1 MTRPQTP
8 VSRELTP
15 NGEHRSRANWAAL
28 LLGLPL
34 AAGIFALI
42 HYGPLGDTVA
52 RRYVSH
58 AVEYVEVVMFCGALG
73 ALTAKLL
80 GCLFERRACRRAIL
94 PPWDGRT
101 LAVTEAAKLLAGL
114 RQLPRRL
121 QNARIVKRTAA
132 VLDFL
137 RSRGSAN
144 ELDDQLRSL
153 ADADA
158 LALEGSYALIRFITW
173 AVPILGFLGTVLGIT
188 QSISGITPEKL
199 ENSLSEVTDGLA
211 LAFDATALALGLT
224 MLTMFL
230 SFLVERTE
238 QAVLDAVDRY
248 ADRELAHRFERT
260 SAVTGEFLDVVRQQ
274 TEVLVRGVEQL
285 VQRQAVLWSQA
296 LKEADQR
303 RHGIEHKQEERLMAT
318 LETALERTLQTHS
331 RHLVTLEQQAVD
343 RGAGLMDRLVG
354 LAAAVRETSQEQ
366 QAALAQVSQGVAG
379 LLDGLARLQDG
390 EKQVRR
396 LQETLNQNLA
406 ALAGAG
412 TFEQALHSLTAA
424 VHLLTART
432 AATPGSAGRLGPR
445 PGAAA

>member
-8 VSRELTP
+8 VSRELAP
-15 NGEHRSRANWAAL
+15 ISEHRSRANWAAF

-42 HYGPLGDTVA
+42 HYGPLRDTVA

-58 AVEYVEVVMFCGALG
+58 PVEYVEVVMFCGALG
-73 ALTAKLL
+73 ALAAKFL
-80 GCLFERRACRRAIL
+80 GGLFERRACRRAIL
-94 PPWDGRT
+94 PPWDGC
-101 LAVTEAAKLLAGL
+101 AISVTEAGKLLAEFK
-114 RQLPRRL
+114 QLPRRL
-121 QNARIVKRTAA
+121 QNTRIAKRTAA

-144 ELDDQLRSL
+144 ELDDHLRSL
-153 ADADA
+153 ADNDA

-224 MLTMFL
+224 MLTMFM
-230 SFLVERTE
+230 SFLVERAE

-260 SAVTGEFLDVVRQQ
+260 SAVSGEVVEVMRQH
-274 TEVLVRGVEQL
+274 TEILVQGVDQL
-285 VQRQAVLWSQA
+285 VQRQAGLWSQA
-296 LKEADQR
+296 LREADQR
-303 RHGIEHKQEERLMAT
+303 RHVSEQELQELLLVA

-331 RHLVTLEQQAVD
+331 RQLATLEQQAVD
-343 RGAGLMDRLVG
+343 RGAQLMDRLG
-354 LAAAVRETSQEQ
+354 SLAAVVREASQEQ
-366 QAALAQVSQGVAG
+366 QTSLAQVSQGVAG
-379 LLDGLARLQDG
+379 LLEALARLQEG

-432 AATPGSAGRLGPR
+432 AATPVSAGRLGPR